1 MKASITIVLLCS
13 IILLQNCGNGTAN
26 GANKRSDNDTLLV
39 QWKNDSLGC
48 NGLRTAEKAK
58 ALYKQYDLN
67 VKTSNEITEILGKPN
82 KIMDNGT
89 QLSLAY
95 YFDTKCSEGKV
106 IDSIEHCT
114 ATFFY
119 IDKAKKDCS
128 LSTSCQ

>member
-1 MKASITIVLLCS
+1 MKKSVIIGLICS
-13 IILLQNCGNGTAN
+13 IVLLQNCGNGRTSNAD
-26 GANKRSDNDTLLV
+26 KRSHTDTLLV

-48 NGLRTAEKAK
+48 SGFRTAEKAK
-58 ALYKQYDLN
+58 SLYKQYDLKL
-67 VKTSNEITEILGKPN
+67 KTSGEIIKLLGKPN
-82 KIMDNGT
+82 KIIGNGT

-114 ATFFY
+114 ASFFY
-119 IDKAKKDCS
+119 INRAKKDCS